1 MGEDSTKEH
10 RSREM
15 IPKWERI
22 VPDQNHG
29 AYTQTFPI
37 KLKCFALRIGGMIIP
52 RGGRIEPTGEDS
64 TRAYPLE
71 GDNTKMIGCHDD
83 AELMMT

>member
-29 AYTQTFPI
+29 GYTQTFPI
-37 KLKCFALRIGGMIIP
+37 KMKCFGLRIGGRIVP
-52 RGGRIEPTGEDS
+52 RGGRIVPNG
-64 TRAYPLE
+64 R
-71 GDNTKMIGCHDD
+71 G
-83 AELMMT
+83 